1 MAYPC
6 CFSLGWNLDFPD
18 FLRIKFYNID
28 SRTKFSLF
36 SLQGNFPYQSRN
48 YYFIVFV
55 ASCCLPWVS
64 SDVYKE
70 RRKASGQIFYIFF
83 VQKWI
88 GGWKK
93 SFFRKKKL
101 FFPRKP
107 RKWNF
112 FKTSIRVKVK
122 VKIVKL
128 KICEKVREH
137 SLLEEVSLYLQ
148 LVSSLQVWTQLLHY
162 IPIGTRIKIGRITL
176 KFSQSRFKCLI
187 KP

>member
-70 RRKASGQIFYIFF
+70 GRKASGQIFYIFF

-93 SFFRKKKL
+93 SFFRKK
-101 FFPRKP
+101 
-107 RKWNF
+107 NF
-112 FKTSIRVKVK
+112 FSPENRENEISLRLRSEW
-122 VKIVKL
+122 KL
-128 KICEKVREH
+128 KWK
-137 SLLEEVSLYLQ
+137 LLNWKYAKRSENTHC
-148 LVSSLQVWTQLLHY
+148 W
-162 IPIGTRIKIGRITL
+162 G
-176 KFSQSRFKCLI
+176 KCHCTYSWSPVYKYGLNCFTTYQ
-187 KP
+187 